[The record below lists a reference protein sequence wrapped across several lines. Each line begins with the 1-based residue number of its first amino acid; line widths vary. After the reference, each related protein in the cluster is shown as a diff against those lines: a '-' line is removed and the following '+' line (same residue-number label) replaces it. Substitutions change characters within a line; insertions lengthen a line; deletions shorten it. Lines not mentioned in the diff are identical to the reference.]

1 MTGEFEHRN
10 LSMVLLQS
18 REAVMGLFRPLLN
31 LYDITEQ
38 QWRVIRAVNDSD
50 SGEMEIG
57 QVARE
62 CCILSPSL
70 SGMLERME
78 VAGLIKRRRVAAD
91 QRRVMVSLTPAS
103 RALCKK
109 LGPLVEARYQYLE
122 AKVGREKLAEIY
134 RLLDL
139 VRDALPPEAVDEAPG
154 LPAKPRKRRSTTA
167 A

>member
-10 LSMVLLQS
+10 LSLVLLQT

-31 LYDITEQ
+31 CYDITEQ
-38 QWRVIRAVNDSD
+38 QWRVIRAVNDSE

-78 VAGLIKRRRVAAD
+78 ASGLIMRRRVAAD
-91 QRRVMVSLTPAS
+91 QRRVMVSLTPSS

-109 LGPLVEARYQYLE
+109 LGPLVEERYRYLE
-122 AKVGREKLAEIY
+122 DKVGRDTLADIY
-134 RLLDL
+134 RLLDV
-139 VRDALPPEAVDEAPG
+139 VREALPPEVLAEAPS
-154 LPAKPRKRRSTTA
+154 LPAKARRRKKPA